1 MTLTYGTVDD
11 PIDQAPAA
19 YASAAA
25 APVTTRPSTSD
36 SDRFSEQDT
45 GNAAH
50 HANGSNDEG
59 GSAIEEDPEA
69 NATRKKARVKKIIIG
84 LILLGI
90 VIYIIVDSTTNRYVA
105 QGIQIFLKWF
115 EDNPVAGLF
124 AFMGVYFLAT
134 VMFVPG
140 SILTL
145 GAGFV
150 FANAFGLGWGVLLA
164 TVAVFCGAV
173 AGDLTAFLL
182 GRYLLRGWVLGWT
195 DKYKIFKAIDK
206 ALETNGF
213 RIMSLL
219 RLSPVIPFNAIN
231 YIAGVTAISFSAYA
245 WANLFIL
252 PGTILFCFLGA
263 TAGSLAD
270 SGASGGSGIITIVT
284 IVVGVVFGV
293 LAIVV
298 VSFYAKKELNKILEE
313 QNEEDSSTEPEGGDG
328 GDIEAGPAEEVKDGE
343 SPGNTDSQRSD
354 SQSTAAGSSSLSS
367 TVEVEDGPAPS

>member
-11 PIDQAPAA
+11 VPIPVDQASSPPV
-19 YASAAA
+19 ASM
-25 APVTTRPSTSD
+25 PSTSD

-45 GNAAH
+45 GVAVRD
-50 HANGSNDEG
+50 ANTSSGEDDR
-59 GSAIEEDPEA
+59 IVDEDPEA
-69 NATRKKARVKKIIIG
+69 AAARKKARIKKIVIG

-134 VMFVPG
+134 VLFVPG

-182 GRYLLRGWVLGWT
+182 GRYLLRDWVMGWT
-195 DKYKIFKAIDK
+195 DKYKLFKAIDK

-270 SGASGGSGIITIVT
+270 SGASGDSGVVTIVT

-298 VSFYAKKELNKILEE
+298 VSFYAKKELNKVC
-313 QNEEDSSTEPEGGDG
+313 
-328 GDIEAGPAEEVKDGE
+328 DIT
-343 SPGNTDSQRSD
+343 S
-354 SQSTAAGSSSLSS
+354 
-367 TVEVEDGPAPS
+367 

>member
-1 MTLTYGTVDD
+1 MYGTVDD
-11 PIDQAPAA
+11 VPIPVDQASSPLALV
-19 YASAAA
+19 ASM
-25 APVTTRPSTSD
+25 PSTSD

-45 GNAAH
+45 GDA
-50 HANGSNDEG
+50 GRD
-59 GSAIEEDPEA
+59 AITFSGEDDHNVDEDPEA
-69 NATRKKARVKKIIIG
+69 AAARTKARMKKIVIG
-84 LILLGI
+84 LILLAI
-90 VIYIIVDSTTNRYVA
+90 VIYIIVDSTSSQYVA

-134 VMFVPG
+134 VLFVPG

-182 GRYLLRGWVLGWT
+182 GRYLLRDWVMGWT
-195 DKYKIFKAIDK
+195 DKYKLFKAIDK

-231 YIAGVTAISFSAYA
+231 YIAGVTAISFSA
-245 WANLFIL
+245 
-252 PGTILFCFLGA
+252 
-263 TAGSLAD
+263 
-270 SGASGGSGIITIVT
+270 
-284 IVVGVVFGV
+284 
-293 LAIVV
+293 
-298 VSFYAKKELNKILEE
+298 
-313 QNEEDSSTEPEGGDG
+313 
-328 GDIEAGPAEEVKDGE
+328 
-343 SPGNTDSQRSD
+343 
-354 SQSTAAGSSSLSS
+354 
-367 TVEVEDGPAPS
+367 